1 MDNAKAALAD
11 YRALRCRAFCW
22 REGQSAAVKALL
34 AVGMAAFTGL
44 MAQVRFPLPFTPVP
58 VTGQVFAVLLAGV
71 LLGRYYGGLSQVIY
85 VALGVAGVPWFSGL
99 ARGTAVLLGPTGG
112 YLVGF
117 VLAAELIGAVSERN
131 VAMRGLWPQLGLM
144 LLGVA
149 VIYACGL
156 LHLLALGTGIKWG
169 FLMGVAPFLGVDAA
183 KAVVAAH
190 LSTALL
196 PKAPARGEVDAG
208 RGR

>member
-11 YRALRCRAFCW
+11 YRALRYRAFCW

-71 LLGRYYGGLSQVIY
+71 LLGRCYGGLSQLIY
-85 VALGVAGVPWFSGL
+85 VALGAAGVPWFSG
-99 ARGTAVLLGPTGG
+99 
-112 YLVGF
+112 
-117 VLAAELIGAVSERN
+117 LAAELIGAVSERN

-169 FLMGVAPFLGVDAA
+169 FLMGIAPFLGVDAA